1 MRVILEAY
9 YEPQLSHHS
18 HGFRPKRGCHTA
30 LQEIQKWDG
39 STWFIEGDIKGC
51 FDNIN
56 QSILLSILKEK
67 IHDNRL
73 IRLIE
78 NLLKAGYLEDWKYY
92 KTLSGSP
99 QGGIISP
106 LLSNIFLDRLD
117 KYVETVLLPQYN
129 KGERRKKDKQ
139 YMATQMQMLRN
150 KRRGNVKEY
159 KELRKQLQSM
169 PSYDRTDPDFRRLRY
184 ARYADDFILGYI
196 GTKVEAQE
204 IKAELGRYLAD
215 NLKLEMS
222 EEKTLITHVRTERA
236 RFLGYEITRFHDD
249 TRHDKDGRRSINGDI
264 SLHIPRDVVQARCQL
279 YMKHGK
285 PIHRAELINDDE
297 YSIVSR
303 YQSEYRGYVQYYI
316 LAHNIHDLSYLRWI
330 MLTSLLKTI
339 SAKKGGK
346 HKESVNQVAKRLK
359 STVATPDGKLRCF
372 EVKKEREGKKPL
384 IARFGGI
391 ALRRQPRGKIE
402 DVPTTITVRPRTVE
416 LIQRVKAGTCELC
429 GSTDR
434 TQVHHIRKLADLKQ
448 KGRKEKPLWIQ
459 TMAARRRKTLVVCHT
474 CHWDIHR
481 GTINASIK

>member
-1 MRVILEAY
+1 
-9 YEPQLSHHS
+9 
-18 HGFRPKRGCHTA
+18 
-30 LQEIQKWDG
+30 
-39 STWFIEGDIKGC
+39 
-51 FDNIN
+51 
-56 QSILLSILKEK
+56 
-67 IHDNRL
+67 
-73 IRLIE
+73 
-78 NLLKAGYLEDWKYY
+78 
-92 KTLSGSP
+92 
-99 QGGIISP
+99 
-106 LLSNIFLDRLD
+106 
-117 KYVETVLLPQYN
+117 
-129 KGERRKKDKQ
+129 
-139 YMATQMQMLRN
+139 
-150 KRRGNVKEY
+150 
-159 KELRKQLQSM
+159 
-169 PSYDRTDPDFRRLRY
+169 
-184 ARYADDFILGYI
+184 
-196 GTKVEAQE
+196 
-204 IKAELGRYLAD
+204 
-215 NLKLEMS
+215 
-222 EEKTLITHVRTERA
+222 
-236 RFLGYEITRFHDD
+236 
-249 TRHDKDGRRSINGDI
+249 
-264 SLHIPRDVVQARCQL
+264 
-279 YMKHGK
+279 MK
-285 PIHRAELINDDE
+285 

-303 YQSEYRGYVQYYI
+303 YQDEYRGYVQYYI
-316 LAHNIHDLSYLRWI
+316 LAHNLHDLSYLRWI